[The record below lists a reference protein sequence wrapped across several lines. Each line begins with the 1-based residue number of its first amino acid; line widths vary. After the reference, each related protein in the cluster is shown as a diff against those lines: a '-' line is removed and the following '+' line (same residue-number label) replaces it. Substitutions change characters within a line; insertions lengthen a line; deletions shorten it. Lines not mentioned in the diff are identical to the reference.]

1 LNDFIIPE
9 VVEASSDFNGRYF
22 PLERAKTLQANF
34 AMMFSI
40 HLGCLKSD
48 ECFESEVLV
57 LTGPSGAGKSREM
70 NQLLTKFRAS
80 GSLLP
85 SGEPAKMVKCVLD
98 RKDGWKSLGIKTLKS
113 MGFEIPDNTRI
124 TLIAIWE
131 LVATQARLQ
140 GVVVIH
146 YDETQHI
153 LAGKTDTAIEEI
165 LDCFKSLLKSTS
177 WPLMLI
183 LSGVPELNHYVPA
196 FEQLARKVT
205 QVTFEDIDYDNEAQ
219 QVSEIVQNYAL
230 RAGLEVDE
238 DLLSIDFIH
247 RLTTAG
253 AFRWGLVFSITKK
266 AVMEALKD
274 HSPTLKRDHYI
285 AMWVNKTKMNHAAT
299 PFTHEAYATVFR
311 RDAPYKASILT

>member
-1 LNDFIIPE
+1 MNDFIIPE

-48 ECFESEVLV
+48 EYFESEVLV

-70 NQLLTKFRAS
+70 NQLLTKFGAS

-85 SGEPAKMVKCVLD
+85 SGMPAKMVKCVLD
-98 RKDGWKSLGIKTLKS
+98 RKVTWMSLGKRTLKA
-113 MGFEIPDNTRI
+113 MKFDLAENARMTQIEIWDQ
-124 TLIAIWE
+124 
-131 LVATQARLQ
+131 VATQARLQ
-140 GVVVIH
+140 GIVAIH

-153 LAGKTDTAIEEI
+153 LAGKKDIAVEEI

-183 LSGVPELNHYVPA
+183 LSGVPELNLYVPE

-205 QVTFEDIDYDNEAQ
+205 QVTFEDIDYDKEAL

-230 RAGLEVDE
+230 RAELEVDD
-238 DLLSIDFIH
+238 DLLSEDFIH
-247 RLTTAG
+247 RLITAG

-266 AVMEALKD
+266 AVMVALED
-274 HSPTLKRDHYI
+274 RSLALRREHYV

-299 PFTHEAYATVFR
+299 PFTHEAYETVFR
-311 RDAPYKASILT
+311 RDAPYKASIPT

>member
-1 LNDFIIPE
+1 MNDFIIPE
-9 VVEASSDFNGRYF
+9 VVEASSNFNGRYF
-22 PLERAKTLQANF
+22 PLSRAETLRANF

-48 ECFESEVLV
+48 EYFESEVLV

-70 NQLLTKFRAS
+70 NQLLTKFGAS

-85 SGEPAKMVKCVLD
+85 SGKPAKMVKCVLD
-98 RKDGWKSLGIKTLKS
+98 RKDGWKSLGVKTLEAMDFDFNDKA
-113 MGFEIPDNTRI
+113 RI
-124 TLIAIWE
+124 TQTAIWK
-131 LVATQARLQ
+131 LVAKQARLQ
-140 GVVVIH
+140 GIVAIH

-153 LAGKTDTAIEEI
+153 LAGKTDTAVEEI

-183 LSGVPELNHYVPA
+183 LSGVPELNSYIPE

-230 RAGLEVDE
+230 RAGLEVDD
-238 DLLSIDFIH
+238 DLLSVDFIH

-274 HSPTLKRDHYI
+274 HSPTLKRDHYV

-299 PFTHEAYATVFR
+299 PFTHEAYETVFR
-311 RDAPYKASILT
+311 RDAPYRASIPT